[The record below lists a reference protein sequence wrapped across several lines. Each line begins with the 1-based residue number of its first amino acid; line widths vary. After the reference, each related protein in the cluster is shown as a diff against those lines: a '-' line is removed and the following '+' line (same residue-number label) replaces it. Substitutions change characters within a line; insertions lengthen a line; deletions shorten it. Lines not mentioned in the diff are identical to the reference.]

1 MTALAMAQRMDEHG
15 VRPTQQRM
23 AVYRYLMEHKHPS
36 AEEVYGALSKEHPT
50 FSRTTVYNSL
60 HALVMAGLV
69 LELSPGTEE
78 KRYDAG
84 TKLHGH
90 FRCLSCGCI
99 LDVPLDAAA
108 IRGLWPTDCRV
119 EREEI
124 TFSGRCAACADGAA
138 HDHK

>member
-36 AEEVYGALSKEHPT
+36 AEEVYEALSKVHPT

-90 FRCLSCGCI
+90 FRCRSCGSI
-99 LDVPLDAAA
+99 LDVPLDAAV
-108 IRGLWPTDCRV
+108 IRGLWPADCRV

-124 TFSGRCAACADGAA
+124 TFSGCCAACAAGVE